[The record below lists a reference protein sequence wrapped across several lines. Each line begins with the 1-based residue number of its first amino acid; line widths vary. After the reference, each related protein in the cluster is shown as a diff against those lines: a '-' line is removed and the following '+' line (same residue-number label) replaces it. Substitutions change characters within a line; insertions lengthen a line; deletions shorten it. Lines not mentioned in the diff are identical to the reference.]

1 MKLCWDWNLF
11 WRLSHIIPKISSS
24 FPAPWAREGMQ
35 HKPQRRRRLLTAPKN
50 WRHLV
55 WFPSLNFSATTWF
68 LLLNHHKSFKG
79 DTCFSEI
86 CHVIS
91 SDKCILWNSLQSLLK
106 VRHVDKF
113 TNNTLVPGRELVD
126 IWYLPYLHVC
136 RRHNSSG
143 TSLTIRWNWSGIIM
157 NATVLYKTIR
167 GGYHNPMVNAVCCA
181 KKCWN
186 EGWNST

>member
-11 WRLSHIIPKISSS
+11 WPLSHIIPKISSS
-24 FPAPWAREGMQ
+24 FPALFPSTKTKFPWAREGMQ

-86 CHVIS
+86 CPSFQATNASNETLWGVCS
-91 SDKCILWNSLQSLLK
+91 RYAMSTNSPTILWSRVVSSLIYDIS
-106 VRHVDKF
+106 HIFMFVDD
-113 TNNTLVPGRELVD
+113 TIVVVLV
-126 IWYLPYLHVC
+126 LP
-136 RRHNSSG
+136 SDE
-143 TSLTIRWNWSGIIM
+143 ID
-157 NATVLYKTIR
+157 
-167 GGYHNPMVNAVCCA
+167 P
-181 KKCWN
+181 
-186 EGWNST
+186 E